1 MFHVN
6 HPILFGLAAL
16 VILFVL
22 GQSIFFTVK
31 AWKRARELGMSKSL
45 LASIVRGSA
54 VFSIAP
60 AIAIIIGIIT
70 LSKFLGLPLPWLRL
84 SVVGA
89 LTYELPAATSAA
101 TALGI
106 SLTDALTDARAYST
120 IAWVMTIGS
129 FSGLTI
135 ITLFLPK
142 IEKGLMS
149 LKSKDEK
156 WGKIF
161 MDSLFIGMVSAFLGM
176 IFSEIRLGL
185 PGWIPVFVMAFSS
198 LLMLVFGYLVKKKNI
213 AWLENYAMP
222 FSMLGAMIFS
232 IPLTAWIGGS
242 R

>member
-6 HPILFGLAAL
+6 HPMLFGLAAL

-22 GQSIFFTVK
+22 GQSIFFTLK

-129 FSGLTI
+129 FSGLAI

-232 IPLTAWIGGS
+232 IPLTAWIGG
-242 R
+242 

>member
-6 HPILFGLAAL
+6 HPMLFGLAAL

-129 FSGLTI
+129 FSGLAI

>member
-6 HPILFGLAAL
+6 HPMLFGLAAL

-129 FSGLTI
+129 FSGLAI
-135 ITLFLPK
+135 MTLFLPK

-213 AWLENYAMP
+213 VWLENYAMP

>member
-1 MFHVN
+1 
-6 HPILFGLAAL
+6 
-16 VILFVL
+16 
-22 GQSIFFTVK
+22 
-31 AWKRARELGMSKSL
+31 
-45 LASIVRGSA
+45 
-54 VFSIAP
+54 
-60 AIAIIIGIIT
+60 

-129 FSGLTI
+129 FSGLAI

-232 IPLTAWIGGS
+232 IPLTAWIGG
-242 R
+242 

>member
-6 HPILFGLAAL
+6 HPMLFGLAAL

-129 FSGLTI
+129 FSGLAI

-213 AWLENYAMP
+213 VWLENYAMP

-232 IPLTAWIGGS
+232 IPLTAWSGGS

>member
-1 MFHVN
+1 MFHIN
-6 HPILFGLAAL
+6 HPVLYGLAAL
-16 VILFVL
+16 VILYVL
-22 GQSIFFTVK
+22 GQSVFFTVK
-31 AWKRARELGMSKSL
+31 AYQRARELGMEKSTL
-45 LASIVRGSA
+45 MAIMRGSA

-60 AIAIIIGIIT
+60 AIAIVIGIIT
-70 LSKFLGLPLPWLRL
+70 LSQYLGLPLPWLRL

-106 SLTDALTDARAYST
+106 SMTDALTDARAYST
-120 IAWVMTIGS
+120 IAWVMTLGS
-129 FSGLTI
+129 FSGIVI
-135 ITLFLPK
+135 ITFFLKK
-142 IEKGLMS
+142 IEKGLMTI
-149 LKSKDEK
+149 KSKDEK
-156 WGKIF
+156 WGALF

-232 IPLTAWIGGS
+232 IPLTAWIGG
-242 R
+242 

>member
-6 HPILFGLAAL
+6 HPMLFGLAAL

-129 FSGLTI
+129 FSGLAI

-213 AWLENYAMP
+213 VWLENYAMP

>member
-6 HPILFGLAAL
+6 HPMLFGLAAL

-129 FSGLTI
+129 FSGLAI

-232 IPLTAWIGGS
+232 IPLTAWIGG
-242 R
+242 

>member
-6 HPILFGLAAL
+6 HPMLFGLAAL

-22 GQSIFFTVK
+22 GQSIFFTLK
-31 AWKRARELGMSKSL
+31 ARKRARELGMSKSL

-54 VFSIAP
+54 VFSLAP
-60 AIAIIIGIIT
+60 AIAFIIGIIT

-129 FSGLTI
+129 FSGLAI

-161 MDSLFIGMVSAFLGM
+161 MDSLFIGMVSAYLGM

-232 IPLTAWIGGS
+232 IPLTAWIGG
-242 R
+242 

>member
-6 HPILFGLAAL
+6 HPMLFGLAAL

-129 FSGLTI
+129 FSGLAI

-213 AWLENYAMP
+213 VWLENYAMP

-232 IPLTAWIGGS
+232 IPLTAWIGG
-242 R
+242 